1 MDYFKVF
8 VLTIWKQGVSIY
20 ELGKV
25 VETKLGFGC
34 VNFEIL
40 LDVQVV
46 TVTLTLKM
54 TFLSPCLRLENI
66 NGMIRLRPAF
76 KNCLN
81 FNKPQFPHLQNGFNG
96 HFIGYEDGNRY
107 L

>member
-1 MDYFKVF
+1 MDYSKVF
-8 VLTIWKQGVSIY
+8 VLSNWKQGVSIY

-25 VETKLGFGC
+25 VEMKLGFGC

-40 LDVQVV
+40 LDIQVV
-46 TVTLTLKM
+46 TIKLTLKM
-54 TFLSPCLRLENI
+54 TFLNPCLRLENI
-66 NGMIRLRPAF
+66 NGMTLLRPAF

-81 FNKPQFPHLQNGFNG
+81 FHKPQLPHLQNGFND
-96 HFIGYEDGNRY
+96 HIIGYEDGNRY